1 MGLVLLALI
10 LVLLFVGLGFIAH
23 LIWIAAVILA
33 VLWLVGWLFRA
44 AEGGGRRRWYGR
56 Y

>member
-1 MGLVLLALI
+1 MALVLLALI
-10 LVLLFVGLGFIAH
+10 IVLFFVGLGFIAH
-23 LIWIAAVILA
+23 LLWIVAVIAAIIWLA
-33 VLWLVGWLFRA
+33 GWLFRA